1 MPRQLD
7 LVPPSGLSLQ
17 PEAGRNEP
25 RFWVRRLVLWRKPGE
40 LLREI
45 TLRPGLNIIW
55 SPDPADQTKA
65 RQDGDSMGHG
75 GGKSMF
81 CRLIRYCLGEDHFAT
96 DEQRN
101 RVALAFPEG
110 LVGAEVMVDGICW
123 AILRP
128 IGTGRKHFAI
138 REGNLDDIK
147 IDELTAN
154 GITSFLQAVE
164 NGILSPDVAAL
175 VPGDRPLQAWLI
187 ALAWLSRDQDCRF
200 DNVLDWRSPESD
212 SGSPARSFST
222 TRVLDALRALI
233 GAIDPEEHKVRAEIS
248 ELETGHQKVLQE
260 VAHRKWEAARLRSRL
275 LGELGLREDQVPP
288 DRLAVEQ
295 LRQTA
300 KVQLARTVVIDTD
313 TDIADIDT
321 LRAVDDEAR
330 RRLDAAAKAVAEV
343 EARIPEIER
352 MVSRIKGEMPA
363 TAFAIHSSESP
374 VCPICE
380 VPIDRA
386 LAEGC
391 KLSHK
396 LPDLDQL
403 KVRRESLENDF
414 KCESLRLEE
423 HRNRLPIVNAELA
436 SAHQAAEVARNR
448 LRSAEKA
455 SDAKADAWYQAR
467 RRIDDTNRLDELLI
481 AVERTQS
488 SADELFSRIEKKREQ
503 VGAHRDAQTE
513 VFGRLSRTFDA
524 IIRTLVG
531 PIARG
536 AVTLDGKGL
545 HLTVDMG
552 GDRSTTAI
560 ESLKI
565 VAFDLAVMCV
575 SIEGKAHVPAFLI
588 HDSPR
593 EADLGL
599 SIYHQLFEFVHGL
612 EAVGRQPLFQY
623 IITTTTRPPD
633 NLTKQPW
640 LRETLRGAPAEERLM
655 RQDL

>member
-1 MPRQLD
+1 M
-7 LVPPSGLSLQ
+7 V
-17 PEAGRNEP
+17 
-25 RFWVRRLVLWRKPGE
+25 WRKPGE

-55 SPDPADQTKA
+55 SPDPADQIKA
-65 RQDGDSMGHG
+65 RQDGDAMGHG
-75 GGKSMF
+75 GGKSML

-110 LVGAEVMVDGICW
+110 LVGAEVMVAGIRW

-154 GITSFLQAVE
+154 GTTLFLQAIE

-175 VPGDRPLQAWLI
+175 VPGDRPLHAWLI

-200 DNVLDWRSPESD
+200 DHVLDWRSPVSD
-212 SGSPARSFST
+212 SGSPVRSFST

-248 ELETGHQKVLQE
+248 ELETEHQSVLQE

-275 LGELGLREDQVPP
+275 LGELGLQEDQVPP

-300 KVQLARTVVIDTD
+300 KVQLARTVVIDAD
-313 TDIADIDT
+313 TDIADIET
-321 LRAVDDEAR
+321 LRAADDEAW
-330 RRLDAAAKAVAEV
+330 RRLDAAAKAAAEV

-352 MVSRIKGEMPA
+352 MVSRIKGEMPT
-363 TAFAIHSSESP
+363 TAFAIHSSENP

-396 LPDLDQL
+396 LPDPDQL
-403 KVRRESLENDF
+403 KARRESLENDF

-436 SAHQAAEVARNR
+436 SARQAAKVARNS

-455 SDAKADAWYQAR
+455 RDARADAWYQAR
-467 RRIDDTNRLDELLI
+467 RRIDDTDRLGELLI
-481 AVERTQS
+481 VIERTQS
-488 SADELFSRIEKKREQ
+488 SADELFAGIEKKREH
-503 VGAHRDAQTE
+503 VGAHRDAQAE

-524 IIRTLVG
+524 IIRVLVG
-531 PIARG
+531 STARG

-612 EAVGRQPLFQY
+612 EDVGRQPLFQY

-633 NLTKQPW
+633 NLTKKPW

>member
-1 MPRQLD
+1 L
-7 LVPPSGLSLQ
+7 
-17 PEAGRNEP
+17 A
-25 RFWVRRLVLWRKPGE
+25 LWRKPGE

-55 SPDPADQTKA
+55 SPDPADQTRA
-65 RQDGDSMGHG
+65 RQDGDAMGHG

-101 RVALAFPEG
+101 RVALAFPDG
-110 LVGAEVMVDGICW
+110 LVGAEVMVDGIGW

-147 IDELTAN
+147 IDELAAN
-154 GITSFLQAVE
+154 GTTSFLQAIE
-164 NGILSPDVAAL
+164 NSILSPGVAAL
-175 VPGDRPLQAWLI
+175 VPGDQPLHAWLV
-187 ALAWLSRDQDCRF
+187 ALAWLARDQDCRF
-200 DNVLDWRSPESD
+200 DDVLDWRSPVSD
-212 SGSPARSFST
+212 SGSPVRSFST

-233 GAIDPEEHKVRAEIS
+233 GAIDPEEHNIRAEIS
-248 ELETGHQKVLQE
+248 DLETEHQKALQE

-275 LGELGLREDQVPP
+275 LGALGLREDQVPP
-288 DRLAVEQ
+288 DRLAIEQ
-295 LRQTA
+295 LRQAA
-300 KVQLARTVVIDTD
+300 KVQLARTVVIDAD
-313 TDIADIDT
+313 ADIADVET
-321 LRAVDDEAR
+321 LRAADEEAR
-330 RRLDAAAKAVAEV
+330 RRLDAAAKAVTEV

-352 MVSRIKGEMPA
+352 LVSRIKGEMPA
-363 TAFAIHSSESP
+363 TAFAIHSSQNP

-396 LPDLDQL
+396 LPDSDQL
-403 KVRRESLENDF
+403 KARRKSLESDF

-423 HRNRLPIVNAELA
+423 HRNRRPIANAELA
-436 SAHQAAEVARNR
+436 SARQSAEGARNG

-455 SDAKADAWYQAR
+455 RDAKADAWYQAR
-467 RRIDDTNRLDELLI
+467 RCIDDTDRLDELLI

-488 SADELFSRIEKKREQ
+488 SADELFARIEKKREQ
-503 VGAHRDAQTE
+503 VGAHRDAQVE

-524 IIRTLVG
+524 IIRVLVG
-531 PIARG
+531 QTARG

-565 VAFDLAVMCV
+565 VAFDLAVMCM
-575 SIEGKAHVPAFLI
+575 SIEVKAHVPAFLI

-599 SIYHQLFEFVHGL
+599 SIYHELFRFVRDI
-612 EAVGRQPLFQY
+612 EQVGRQPLFQY
-623 IITTTTRPPD
+623 IITTTTRPPG
-633 NLTKQPW
+633 NLTKKPW

-655 RQDL
+655 RQNL

>member
-7 LVPPSGLSLQ
+7 LVPPPGLSLQ
-17 PEAGRNEP
+17 PETERNEP
-25 RFWVRRLVLWRKPGE
+25 RFWVRRLMVWRKPGE

-65 RQDGDSMGHG
+65 RQDGDAMGHG

-110 LVGAEVMVDGICW
+110 LVGVEAMVDGICW

-128 IGTGRKHFAI
+128 IGTGRRHFAI

-164 NGILSPDVAAL
+164 NGILSSDVAAL
-175 VPGDRPLQAWLI
+175 VPGDRPLQAWLV

-212 SGSPARSFST
+212 SGSPVRSFST

-233 GAIDPEEHKVRAEIS
+233 GAIDPEEHIVRAEIS

-260 VAHRKWEAARLRSRL
+260 VVHRKWEAARLRSRL
-275 LGELGLREDQVPP
+275 LDDLGLREDQIPP

-300 KVQLARTVVIDTD
+300 KVQLARTVVIDAD

-321 LRAVDDEAR
+321 LRADDDEAR

-363 TAFAIHSSESP
+363 TAFAIHSSENP

-396 LPDLDQL
+396 LPDPDQL
-403 KVRRESLENDF
+403 KARRESLENDF

-423 HRNRLPIVNAELA
+423 HRNRLPIVNAELT
-436 SAHQAAEVARNR
+436 SAHQAAKVARNR

-455 SDAKADAWYQAR
+455 RDAKADAWYQAR

-481 AVERTQS
+481 AVERTHS
-488 SADELFSRIEKKREQ
+488 GADELFARIEKKREQ

-513 VFGRLSRTFDA
+513 VIGRLSRTFDA

>member
-65 RQDGDSMGHG
+65 RQDGDAMGHG

-110 LVGAEVMVDGICW
+110 LVGAEVMVDGIRW

-154 GITSFLQAVE
+154 GTTLFLQAIE
-164 NGILSPDVAAL
+164 NSILSLDVAAL
-175 VPGDRPLQAWLI
+175 VPGERPLHAWLV
-187 ALAWLSRDQDCRF
+187 ALAWLARDQDCRF
-200 DNVLDWRSPESD
+200 DDVLDWRSSVSD
-212 SGSPARSFST
+212 SGSPVRSFST

-233 GAIDPEEHKVRAEIS
+233 GAIDPEEHKVRAEIG
-248 ELETGHQKVLQE
+248 ELETEHQKVLQE

-275 LGELGLREDQVPP
+275 LGELGLRGDQVPP
-288 DRLAVEQ
+288 DRLAAEQ

-300 KVQLARTVVIDTD
+300 KVQLARTVVINAD
-313 TDIADIDT
+313 TDIVDIEI
-321 LRAVDDEAR
+321 LRAADDEAWH
-330 RRLDAAAKAVAEV
+330 RLDAADKAVAEV

-352 MVSRIKGEMPA
+352 LVSRIKGEMPT
-363 TAFAIHSSESP
+363 TAFALHSSESP

-380 VPIDRA
+380 VPIDRG

-396 LPDLDQL
+396 LPDTNQL
-403 KVRRESLENDF
+403 KARRESLENDF
-414 KCESLRLEE
+414 KCESSRLED

-436 SAHQAAEVARNR
+436 SARQAAQIARNR

-455 SDAKADAWYQAR
+455 RDAKADAWYQAR
-467 RRIDDTNRLDELLI
+467 RRIDDTNHLDELLI
-481 AVERTQS
+481 AAERTQG
-488 SADELFSRIEKKREQ
+488 SADELLAKIEKKREQ
-503 VGAHRDAQTE
+503 VGAHRDAQAE

-524 IIRTLVG
+524 IIRVLVG
-531 PIARG
+531 PTARG

-552 GDRSTTAI
+552 RDRSTTVI

-612 EAVGRQPLFQY
+612 EAVGQQPLFQY

-640 LRETLRGAPAEERLM
+640 LRETLRGAPAEARLM

>member
-7 LVPPSGLSLQ
+7 LVPPPGLSLQ

-40 LLREI
+40 VLREI

-65 RQDGDSMGHG
+65 RQDGDAMGHG

-110 LVGAEVMVDGICW
+110 LVGAEVMVDGIRW

-138 REGNLDDIK
+138 REGNLNDIK

-154 GITSFLQAVE
+154 GTTLFLQAIE
-164 NGILSPDVAAL
+164 NSILSLDVAAL
-175 VPGDRPLQAWLI
+175 VPGDRPLHAWLV

-200 DNVLDWRSPESD
+200 DNVLDWRSSVSD
-212 SGSPARSFST
+212 SGSPVRSFST

-233 GAIDPEEHKVRAEIS
+233 GAIDPEEHKVRTEIS
-248 ELETGHQKVLQE
+248 ELETEHQKVLQE

-275 LGELGLREDQVPP
+275 LGELGLREDRVPP

-300 KVQLARTVVIDTD
+300 KVQLTRTVVIDAD
-313 TDIADIDT
+313 TDIADIET
-321 LRAVDDEAR
+321 LRAADDEAW
-330 RRLDAAAKAVAEV
+330 RRLDAADKAVAEV

-352 MVSRIKGEMPA
+352 LVSRIKGEMPT
-363 TAFAIHSSESP
+363 TAFALHSSESP

-396 LPDLDQL
+396 LPDTNQL
-403 KVRRESLENDF
+403 KARRESLENDF
-414 KCESLRLEE
+414 KCESSRLEE

-436 SAHQAAEVARNR
+436 SARQATKVARNR

-455 SDAKADAWYQAR
+455 RDAKADAWYQAR
-467 RRIDDTNRLDELLI
+467 RRIDDADRLDELLI

-488 SADELFSRIEKKREQ
+488 SADELFGRVEKKREQ
-503 VGAHRDAQTE
+503 VGAHRDAQAE

-524 IIRTLVG
+524 IIRVLVG
-531 PIARG
+531 KTARG

-565 VAFDLAVMCV
+565 VTFDLAVMCV

-599 SIYHQLFEFVHGL
+599 SIYHQLFEFVHDL
-612 EAVGRQPLFQY
+612 EKVGRQPLFQY
-623 IITTTTRPPD
+623 IITTTTRPPE
-633 NLTKQPW
+633 NLTKKPW

>member
-65 RQDGDSMGHG
+65 GQDGDAMGHG

-81 CRLIRYCLGEDHFAT
+81 CRLVRYCLGEDHFAT

-110 LVGAEVMVDGICW
+110 LVGAEVMVDGIRW

-138 REGNLDDIK
+138 CEGNLEDIK

-154 GITSFLQAVE
+154 GTTLFLQAIE
-164 NGILSPDVAAL
+164 NSILSPAVAAL
-175 VPGDRPLQAWLI
+175 VPVDRPLHAWLV
-187 ALAWLSRDQDCRF
+187 ALAWLARDQDCRF
-200 DNVLDWRSPESD
+200 DDVLDWRSSVSD
-212 SGSPARSFST
+212 SGSPVRSFST

-233 GAIDPEEHKVRAEIS
+233 GAIDPEEHKVRAEIG
-248 ELETGHQKVLQE
+248 ELETEHQKVLQE
-260 VAHRKWEAARLRSRL
+260 VAHRKWEAARLRSHL

-288 DRLAVEQ
+288 DRLAMVQ

-300 KVQLARTVVIDTD
+300 KVQLARTVVIDAD
-313 TDIADIDT
+313 TDIADIET
-321 LRAVDDEAR
+321 LRAVDDAAG

-363 TAFAIHSSESP
+363 TAFAIHSSENP
-374 VCPICE
+374 ICPICE

-396 LPDLDQL
+396 LPDPDQL
-403 KVRRESLENDF
+403 KARRESLESDF
-414 KCESLRLEE
+414 RCESLRLEE

-436 SAHQAAEVARNR
+436 SARQAATDARSR

-455 SDAKADAWYQAR
+455 RDAKADAWYQAR
-467 RRIDDTNRLDELLI
+467 RRIDDTDRLDELLI
-481 AVERTQS
+481 AAERTQS
-488 SADELFSRIEKKREQ
+488 SADELFARIEKKREQ
-503 VGAHRDAQTE
+503 VGAHRDAQAE

-612 EAVGRQPLFQY
+612 EAVVRQPLFQY

-640 LRETLRGAPAEERLM
+640 LRETLRGAPAKERLM

>member
-7 LVPPSGLSLQ
+7 LVPPPGLNLQ

-25 RFWVRRLVLWRKPGE
+25 RFWVRRLVIWRKPGE

-65 RQDGDSMGHG
+65 RQDGDAMGHG

-101 RVALAFPEG
+101 RVALAFPDG
-110 LVGAEVMVDGICW
+110 LVGAEVMIDGIRW

-138 REGNLDDIK
+138 CEGNLDDIK
-147 IDELTAN
+147 VDELTAN
-154 GITSFLQAVE
+154 GTTSFLQAME
-164 NGILSPDVAAL
+164 NSILSPDVAAL
-175 VPGDRPLQAWLI
+175 VPGDRSLQAWLV

-212 SGSPARSFST
+212 SGSPVRSFST
-222 TRVLDALRALI
+222 TKVLDALRALI

-248 ELETGHQKVLQE
+248 ELEAGHQKVLQE
-260 VAHRKWEAARLRSRL
+260 VAHRRWEVTRLRSRL
-275 LGELGLREDQVPP
+275 IGDLGLREDQVPP
-288 DRLAVEQ
+288 DRLAIEQ
-295 LRQTA
+295 LRQAA
-300 KVQLARTVVIDTD
+300 KAQLARTVVVDSRTE
-313 TDIADIDT
+313 IADIET
-321 LRAVDDEAR
+321 LRVADDEAQH
-330 RRLDAAAKAVAEV
+330 RLDAAGKLVAEV

-352 MVSRIKGEMPA
+352 LVSRIKGEMPA
-363 TAFAIHSSESP
+363 TAFAIHSSENP

-396 LPDLDQL
+396 LPDPDQL
-403 KVRRESLENDF
+403 KARRELLENDF
-414 KCESLRLEE
+414 KRESLRLEE
-423 HRNRLPIVNAELA
+423 HRNQLPNGNAELA
-436 SAHQAAEVARNR
+436 SARQAAEVARNR

-455 SDAKADAWYQAR
+455 RDAKADAWYQAR
-467 RRIDDTNRLDELLI
+467 RRIDDTDRLDQLLL
-481 AVERTQS
+481 AVEQTQL
-488 SADELFSRIEKKREQ
+488 SADELFARIEKKRKQ
-503 VGAHRDAQTE
+503 VGAHRDAQAE
-513 VFGRLSRTFDA
+513 VFGRLSQTFDA
-524 IIRTLVG
+524 IVRVLVG
-531 PIARG
+531 QSARG
-536 AVTLDGKGL
+536 TVTLDGKGL

-552 GDRSTTAI
+552 GERSTTAI

-565 VAFDLAVMCV
+565 VAFDLAVMCM

-599 SIYHQLFEFVHGL
+599 SIYHELFEFVHGL
-612 EAVGRQPLFQY
+612 EEVGRQPLFQY

-633 NLTKQPW
+633 NLTKEPW
-640 LRETLRGAPAEERLM
+640 LREALHGAPAEERLLK
-655 RQDL
+655 QDL

>member
-7 LVPPSGLSLQ
+7 LLPPLGLSLQ
-17 PEAGRNEP
+17 PESGRSEP
-25 RFWVRRLVLWRKPGE
+25 RFWVRRLAIWRKPGE

-65 RQDGDSMGHG
+65 RQDGDVMGHG
-75 GGKSMF
+75 SGKSMF

-101 RVALAFPEG
+101 RIAFAFSEG

-138 REGNLDDIK
+138 REGNLDDIEF
-147 IDELTAN
+147 DELTAN
-154 GITSFLQAVE
+154 GTTSFLQEIE
-164 NGILSPDVAAL
+164 NSILSLSVAAL
-175 VPGDRPLQAWLI
+175 VPGEHSPHAWLV

-200 DNVLDWRSPESD
+200 DAVLDWRSPVSD
-212 SGSPARSFST
+212 SGSPVRSFST

-233 GAIDPEEHKVRAEIS
+233 GAIDPEEHKVRAGIN
-248 ELETGHQKVLQE
+248 ELETEYQKVLQE
-260 VAHRKWEAARLRSRL
+260 VAHLKWEAARLRTRL
-275 LGELGLREDQVPP
+275 LGELVLREDQVLP

-300 KVQLARTVVIDTD
+300 KVQLSRTVVIDAD
-313 TDIADIDT
+313 TDIADIEV
-321 LRAVDDEAR
+321 LREVDDEAR
-330 RRLDAAAKAVAEV
+330 HRFDAAAKAVAEV
-343 EARIPEIER
+343 KARIPEIER
-352 MVSRIKGEMPA
+352 MVSQIRGDMPA
-363 TAFAIHSSESP
+363 TVFATHSSENP

-396 LPDLDQL
+396 LQNPDQL
-403 KVRRESLENDF
+403 RSRQEGLE
-414 KCESLRLEE
+414 KALRCESLRLEE
-423 HRNRLPIVNAELA
+423 HRTQRTIVSAELF
-436 SAHQAAEVARNR
+436 SARQAAEVARNR

-455 SDAKADAWYQAR
+455 RAAKADAWYQVR
-467 RRIDDTNRLDELLI
+467 RRIDDTERLDELLL
-481 AVERTQS
+481 AVEQTKLN
-488 SADELFSRIEKKREQ
+488 ADELLLSIEKKREQ
-503 VGAHRDAQTE
+503 VGAHRDAQAE

-524 IIRTLVG
+524 IIRALVG
-531 PIARG
+531 QSARG

-565 VAFDLAVMCV
+565 VAFDLAVMCM
-575 SIEGKAHVPAFLI
+575 SIEGKAHLPAFLI

-593 EADLGL
+593 EANLGL
-599 SIYHQLFEFVHGL
+599 SIYHQLFEFVHDL
-612 EAVGRQPLFQY
+612 EEVGRQPLFQY

-633 NLTKQPW
+633 HLTKEPW
-640 LRETLRGAPAEERLM
+640 LRETLRGAPAKERLM

>member
-7 LVPPSGLSLQ
+7 LVPPPGLSLQ
-17 PEAGRNEP
+17 PEAGRNGP

-65 RQDGDSMGHG
+65 RQDGDAMGHG

-101 RVALAFPEG
+101 SVAVAFPEG
-110 LVGAEVMVDGICW
+110 LVGAEVMVDGIRW

-138 REGNLDDIK
+138 REGSLDDIK

-154 GITSFLQAVE
+154 GTTSFLQAIE
-164 NGILSPDVAAL
+164 NYILPPDVAAL
-175 VPGDRPLQAWLI
+175 VPGDRPLHAWLV

-200 DNVLDWRSPESD
+200 DHVLDWRSADSD
-212 SGSPARSFST
+212 SGSPVRSFST
-222 TRVLDALRALI
+222 TKILDALRALI
-233 GAIDPEEHKVRAEIS
+233 GAIDPEEHKIRAEIV
-248 ELETGHQKVLQE
+248 ELEGEHQKLGQE
-260 VAHRKWEAARLRSRL
+260 VAHRKWEAAQLRSRL

-300 KVQLARTVVIDTD
+300 KAQLARTVVIDSD
-313 TDIADIDT
+313 TDIADIET
-321 LRAVDDEAR
+321 LRATEDEAQ
-330 RRLDAAAKAVAEV
+330 RRLDAAAKFLAEV

-352 MVSRIKGEMPA
+352 LVSRIKGEMPA
-363 TAFAIHSSESP
+363 TAFAIHSSENP

-396 LPDLDQL
+396 LPDPDQL
-403 KVRRESLENDF
+403 KARRELLENDF

-423 HRNRLPIVNAELA
+423 HRDRLPIVNAELA
-436 SAHQAAEVARNR
+436 SARQTAEVARSR
-448 LRSAEKA
+448 LRSAER
-455 SDAKADAWYQAR
+455 SRDAKTDAWYQAR
-467 RRIDDTNRLDELLI
+467 QRIDDVDRLDELLI
-481 AVERTQS
+481 AVERKQS
-488 SADELFSRIEKKREQ
+488 SVDELFAGIEKKREQ
-503 VGAHRDAQTE
+503 VGTHRDAKAE
-513 VFGRLSRTFDA
+513 VFGRLSRAFDA
-524 IIRTLVG
+524 IIRVLVG
-531 PIARG
+531 QTARG
-536 AVTLDGKGL
+536 SVTLDGNGL
-545 HLTVDMG
+545 HLKVDMG

-565 VAFDLAVMCV
+565 VAFDLAVVCM
-575 SIEGKAHVPAFLI
+575 SIEGKAHVPAFLV

-599 SIYHQLFEFVHGL
+599 SIYYKLFEFVHSL
-612 EAVGRQPLFQY
+612 EEIGQQPLFQY
-623 IITTTTRPPD
+623 IITTTTCPPD
-633 NLTKQPW
+633 NLTKEPW
-640 LRETLRGAPAEERLM
+640 LRGTLRGAPAEERLL

>member
-1 MPRQLD
+1 MPRQLE
-7 LVPPSGLSLQ
+7 LVPPPELSLQ

-25 RFWVRRLVLWRKPGE
+25 RLWIRRVVVWRKPGE

-45 TLRPGLNIIW
+45 TLRPGLNVIW

-65 RQDGDSMGHG
+65 RQDGDAMGHG

-101 RVALAFPEG
+101 RIALAFSEG
-110 LVGAEVMVDGICW
+110 LVGAEVMVDGIRW

-147 IDELTAN
+147 FDELTAN
-154 GITSFLQAVE
+154 GTISFLQEIE
-164 NGILSPDVAAL
+164 NSILSPGVAAL
-175 VPGDRPLQAWLI
+175 VPGDRPPHAWLV

-200 DNVLDWRSPESD
+200 GHVLNWRSPTSD
-212 SGSPARSFST
+212 SGSPVRSFST

-233 GAIDPEEHKVRAEIS
+233 GAIDPEEHKVRAEIN
-248 ELETGHQKVLQE
+248 ELETEHQKVLQE
-260 VAHRKWEAARLRSRL
+260 VAHLKWETARLRTRL
-275 LGELGLREDQVPP
+275 LGELVLRDDQVLPG
-288 DRLAVEQ
+288 RLAREQ

-300 KVQLARTVVIDTD
+300 KVQLARTVVIDAD
-313 TDIADIDT
+313 TDIADIEV
-321 LRAVDDEAR
+321 LREADDEAR
-330 RRLDAAAKAVAEV
+330 HRFDAAAKAMAEV
-343 EARIPEIER
+343 DARIPEIER
-352 MVSRIKGEMPA
+352 MVSQIRGEMPA
-363 TAFAIHSSESP
+363 TAFAIHSSENP

-396 LPDLDQL
+396 LQNSDQL
-403 KVRRESLENDF
+403 RARHEGLEKAF
-414 KCESLRLEE
+414 RCESLRLEE
-423 HRNRLPIVNAELA
+423 HRAQRPIVSAELF
-436 SAHQAAEVARNR
+436 SARQATEVARNR
-448 LRSAEKA
+448 LRAAEKA
-455 SDAKADAWYQAR
+455 RDAKADTWYQAR
-467 RRIDDTNRLDELLI
+467 RRIDDIDRMDKVLL
-481 AVERTQS
+481 AVEQAQL
-488 SADELFSRIEKKREQ
+488 SADELLGRIETKREQ
-503 VGAHRDAQTE
+503 VGAHRDAQAE
-513 VFGRLSRTFDA
+513 VFGHLSRTFDA
-524 IIRTLVG
+524 IIRVLVG
-531 PIARG
+531 QSARG

-552 GDRSTTAI
+552 GERSTTAI

-565 VAFDLAVMCV
+565 VAFDLAVMCM
-575 SIEGKAHVPAFLI
+575 SIEGKAHLPAFLI

-599 SIYHQLFEFVHGL
+599 SIYHHLFEFVHGL
-612 EAVGRQPLFQY
+612 EEVGRQPLFQY

-633 NLTKQPW
+633 NLTQEPW

>member
-7 LVPPSGLSLQ
+7 LIPPPGLSLQ

-25 RFWVRRLVLWRKPGE
+25 RFWVRRLVIWRKPGE

-65 RQDGDSMGHG
+65 RQVGDAMGHG

-81 CRLIRYCLGEDHFAT
+81 CRLLRYCLGEEHFAP

-101 RVALAFPEG
+101 RVASAFPEG
-110 LVGAEVMVDGICW
+110 LAGAEVMVDGICW

-128 IGTGRKHFAI
+128 IGVGRKHFAI
-138 REGNLDDIK
+138 REANLDDIK
-147 IDELTAN
+147 IDELSAN
-154 GITSFLQAVE
+154 GITSFLQAIE
-164 NGILSPDVAAL
+164 NGILSPDIASL
-175 VPGDRPLQAWLI
+175 VPGDRPLHAWLV

-200 DNVLDWRSPESD
+200 DHVLDWRSSASD
-212 SGSPARSFST
+212 SGSPVRSFST

-233 GAIDPEEHKVRAEIS
+233 GAIDPEEHKIRAEIG
-248 ELETGHQKVLQE
+248 ELETEQQKIAQE
-260 VAHRKWEAARLRSRL
+260 VAHQKWEAARLRSRL
-275 LGELGLREDQVPP
+275 LSELRLREDQLPP
-288 DRLAVEQ
+288 DRLAVEP
-295 LRQTA
+295 LRQEA
-300 KVQLARTVVIDTD
+300 KTQLARMVVINAD
-313 TDIADIDT
+313 TDITNIDV
-321 LRAVDDEAR
+321 LRAAVDDAR
-330 RRLDAAAKAVAEV
+330 RRLDAAARAVAEV
-343 EARIPEIER
+343 ETRVPEIER
-352 MVSRIKGEMPA
+352 LVSRIRGEMPA
-363 TAFAIHSSESP
+363 TAFSVLASENP

-396 LPDLDQL
+396 LPNFGQIQA
-403 KVRRESLENDF
+403 RRELLEQDL
-414 KCESLRLEE
+414 KCESLRLEDDL
-423 HRNRLPIVNAELA
+423 NRLPIVNAELT
-436 SAHQAAEVARNR
+436 SARQSADGARESLRAAERAH
-448 LRSAEKA
+448 
-455 SDAKADAWYQAR
+455 DAKADAWYQAR
-467 RRIDDTNRLDELLI
+467 RRIDDTDRLDELLI
-481 AVERTQS
+481 AVEQTQTS
-488 SADELFSRIEKKREQ
+488 VEELFSRIEKKREQ
-503 VGAHRDAQTE
+503 VGAYRDAQAE

-524 IIRTLVG
+524 IIRVLVG
-531 PIARG
+531 QTARG

-565 VAFDLAVMCV
+565 VTFDLAVMCM
-575 SIEGKAHVPAFLI
+575 SIEGKPHVPAFLI

-599 SIYHQLFEFVHGL
+599 SIYHQLFEFIHGL
-612 EAVGRQPLFQY
+612 EQVGPQPLFQY

-633 NLTKQPW
+633 NLTKEPW

>member
-1 MPRQLD
+1 M
-7 LVPPSGLSLQ
+7 
-17 PEAGRNEP
+17 
-25 RFWVRRLVLWRKPGE
+25 WVRRLVVWREPGE
-40 LLREI
+40 PLREI
-45 TLRPGLNIIW
+45 KLRPGLNIIW
-55 SPDPADQTKA
+55 SPDPADQTKV
-65 RQDGDSMGHG
+65 RQNRDAMGHG
-75 GGKSMF
+75 GGKSTF

-96 DEQRN
+96 VEQRN
-101 RVALAFPEG
+101 RVALALPEG
-110 LVGAEVMVDGICW
+110 MVGAEVMVDGICW

-154 GITSFLQAVE
+154 GMTLFLQAIE
-164 NGILSPDVAAL
+164 NSILSPDVAAL
-175 VPGDRPLQAWLI
+175 VPGDRPLHAWLV

-200 DNVLDWRSPESD
+200 DAVLDWRSPASD
-212 SGSPARSFST
+212 SGSPVRSLST
-222 TRVLDALRALI
+222 TRVLDALRTLI
-233 GAIDPEEHKVRAEIS
+233 GAINAEEHKVRAEIS
-248 ELETGHQKVLQE
+248 ELETGHQEMLQE
-260 VAHRKWEAARLRSRL
+260 VAHRNWEAARLRSHL

-300 KVQLARTVVIDTD
+300 KVQLTRTVVIDAD
-313 TDIADIDT
+313 TDIADIET
-321 LRAVDDEAR
+321 LRAADDEAS

-343 EARIPEIER
+343 KARIPEIER
-352 MVSRIKGEMPA
+352 LVSRIKGEMPTA
-363 TAFAIHSSESP
+363 AFALHSSENP

-386 LAEGC
+386 LVEGC

-396 LPDLDQL
+396 LPDTNQL

-414 KCESLRLEE
+414 KCESLRLEK

-436 SAHQAAEVARNR
+436 SARQSAKVVRNK
-448 LRSAEKA
+448 LLLAEKA
-455 SDAKADAWYQAR
+455 RDAKTDAWYQAR
-467 RRIDDTNRLDELLI
+467 RCIDDTNGLDELLI

-488 SADELFSRIEKKREQ
+488 SADELFARIEKKREQ
-503 VGAHRDAQTE
+503 VGAHRDAQAE

-524 IIRTLVG
+524 IIRELVG
-531 PIARG
+531 PTARG
-536 AVTLDGKGL
+536 AVSLDGKGL

-552 GDRSTTAI
+552 GDCSTIAI

-575 SIEGKAHVPAFLI
+575 SIEGKTHVPAFLI

-612 EAVGRQPLFQY
+612 EEVGRQPLFQY

-633 NLTKQPW
+633 NLTKKPW
-640 LRETLRGAPAEERLM
+640 LRETLHGAPAEERLM

>member
-1 MPRQLD
+1 MPRQRELI
-7 LVPPSGLSLQ
+7 PPPELSLQ
-17 PEAGRNEP
+17 SEAGRNEP

-65 RQDGDSMGHG
+65 RQEGDAMGHG
-75 GGKSMF
+75 GGKSTL
-81 CRLIRYCLGEDHFAT
+81 CRLIRYCLGEEHFAT
-96 DEQRN
+96 DEQRI
-101 RVALAFPEG
+101 RIALAFPDG
-110 LVGAEVMVDGICW
+110 LVGAEVMVDGIRW

-147 IDELTAN
+147 LDELTAN
-154 GITSFLQAVE
+154 GMTSFLQAIE
-164 NGILSPDVAAL
+164 NRILSPEVAAL
-175 VPGDRPLQAWLI
+175 VPADRPLHAWLV

-200 DNVLDWRSPESD
+200 DDVLDWRSAVSD
-212 SGSPARSFST
+212 SGSPVRSFST

-248 ELETGHQKVLQE
+248 ELDSEHQKLLQE
-260 VAHRKWEAARLRSRL
+260 VAHRKWEAARLRSHL
-275 LGELGLREDQVPP
+275 LGELGLREDEVPP
-288 DRLAVEQ
+288 DRLAMEP

-300 KVQLARTVVIDTD
+300 KAQLARTVVIDPD
-313 TDIADIDT
+313 TAIADIDT
-321 LRAVDDEAR
+321 LRALDDEAR
-330 RRLDAAAKAVAEV
+330 RRLDAAAKAAAEV
-343 EARIPEIER
+343 AARIPEIER
-352 MVSRIKGEMPA
+352 LVSRIKGEMPA
-363 TAFAIHSSESP
+363 TAFGIHTSEHP

-396 LPDLDQL
+396 LPDPDQL
-403 KVRRESLENDF
+403 KARRASQENDF

-423 HRNRLPIVNAELA
+423 HRNQVPIVNAELA
-436 SAHQAAEVARNR
+436 AAQQAAEVARSR

-455 SDAKADAWYQAR
+455 RDAKADAWYQAR
-467 RRIDDTNRLDELLI
+467 RRIDDTDRLDELLI
-481 AVERTQS
+481 AGERTQS
-488 SADELFSRIEKKREQ
+488 SADELLERIEKKREQ
-503 VGAHRDAQTE
+503 VGAHRDAQAK

-524 IIRTLVG
+524 VIRALVG
-531 PIARG
+531 QTARG
-536 AVTLDGKGL
+536 AITLDGKGL
-545 HLTVDMG
+545 HLTVEMG
-552 GDRSTTAI
+552 GDRSTAAI

-565 VAFDLAVMCV
+565 VAFDLAVMCL
-575 SIEGKAHVPAFLI
+575 SIEGKAPVPAFLI

-599 SIYHQLFEFVHGL
+599 SIYHQLFEFVQSL

-633 NLTKQPW
+633 NLTKEPW

-655 RQDL
+655 RRDL